1 MWCENWNFDNNEC
14 QNNTPVISAEDF
26 TASVNKCAND
36 AIKCR
41 ELWKMWKIPEDE
53 LPSLDF
59 TSQAWPQLWN
69 WYNWNASNKVTF
81 PERTWW
87 NQSWNIQT
95 WPWIRTGN
103 IYQNNPNGSIYIW
116 VEN

>member
-41 ELWKMWKIPEDE
+41 ELRKMWKIPEDE

-69 WYNWNASNKVTF
+69 WYNPNASKYVKL
-81 PERTWW
+81 PW
-87 NQSWNIQT
+87 NQNNRPQNWINVWPWVTTWNIN
-95 WPWIRTGN
+95 WNN
-103 IYQNNPNGSIYIW
+103 INIW
-116 VEN
+116 VQR